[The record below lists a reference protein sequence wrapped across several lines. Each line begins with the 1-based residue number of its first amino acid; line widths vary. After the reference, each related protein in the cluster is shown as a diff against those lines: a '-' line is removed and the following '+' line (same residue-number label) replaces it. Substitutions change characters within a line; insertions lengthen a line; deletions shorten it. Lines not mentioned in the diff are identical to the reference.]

1 MDLINYIRDI
11 PDFPKKGILYKDIS
25 PLLQNKKAFSY
36 TMEQFYA
43 RHKHNNIDKI
53 IGIEARGFIFGAA
66 LANKLGCGFIPI
78 RKPNKLP
85 YKTFKQKY
93 SLEYG
98 TDTVEIHKDAIEN
111 DDNILLID
119 DVLATGGTAC
129 AAIDLLENFNCNLLE
144 CLFLLELTF
153 LDGVNKILEKRK
165 KSFSLLKV

>member
-36 TMEQFYA
+36 TMEQLYI
-43 RHKHNNIDKI
+43 RYKHNKIDKI

-66 LANKLGCGFIPI
+66 LANELGCAFIPI

>member
-1 MDLINYIRDI
+1 MDLVNYIRDI

-36 TMEQFYA
+36 TIEKFYI
-43 RHKHNNIDKI
+43 RHKNNKIDKI

-66 LANKLGCGFIPI
+66 LANELGCAFIPI

>member
-1 MDLINYIRDI
+1 MDLVNYIRDI

-36 TMEQFYA
+36 TIEQFYI

-66 LANKLGCGFIPI
+66 LANELGCAFIPI

-85 YKTFKQKY
+85 YKTFKQSY

>member
-1 MDLINYIRDI
+1 MDLVNYIRDI

-25 PLLQNKKAFSY
+25 PLLQNKKSFSY
-36 TMEQFYA
+36 AIDQFCI
-43 RHKHNNIDKI
+43 RHKNNKIDKI

-66 LANKLGCGFIPI
+66 LANELGCAFIPI

>member
-1 MDLINYIRDI
+1 MDLVNYIRDI
-11 PDFPKKGILYKDIS
+11 PDFPQKGILYKDIS

-36 TMEQFYA
+36 TMEQFYI
-43 RHKHNNIDKI
+43 RYKHNKIDKI

-85 YKTFKQKY
+85 HKTFKQNY

-98 TDTVEIHKDAIEN
+98 TDTIEIHKDAIEN

>member
-1 MDLINYIRDI
+1 MNLGVLLFQLENQISFLI
-11 PDFPKKGILYKDIS
+11 K
-25 PLLQNKKAFSY
+25 LLNK
-36 TMEQFYA
+36 
-43 RHKHNNIDKI
+43 
-53 IGIEARGFIFGAA
+53 
-66 LANKLGCGFIPI
+66 
-78 RKPNKLP
+78 
-85 YKTFKQKY
+85 KY

>member
-1 MDLINYIRDI
+1 MEFINYIRDI

-25 PLLQNKKAFSY
+25 PLLKNKKAFSY
-36 TMEQFYA
+36 TIEQFYT
-43 RHKHNNIDKI
+43 RHKHNNIDKV

-66 LANKLGCGFIPI
+66 LANELGCAFIPI

-129 AAIDLLENFNCNLLE
+129 AAIDLLENFNCNFLE

>member
-36 TMEQFYA
+36 TMEQFYI
-43 RHKHNNIDKI
+43 RYKHNKIDKI

-85 YKTFKQKY
+85 HKTFKQNY

-98 TDTVEIHKDAIEN
+98 TDTIEIHKDAIEN

-119 DVLATGGTAC
+119 DVWATGGTAC

>member
-1 MDLINYIRDI
+1 MDLVNYIRDI

-36 TMEQFYA
+36 TIEQFYI
-43 RHKHNNIDKI
+43 RHKNNKIDKI

-66 LANKLGCGFIPI
+66 LANELGCAFIPI

-111 DDNILLID
+111 DDHILLID
-119 DVLATGGTAC
+119 DVLATAGTAC

>member
-11 PDFPKKGILYKDIS
+11 PDFPKKGILYKDVS
-25 PLLQNKKAFSY
+25 PLLQNKQAFSY
-36 TMEQFYA
+36 TIEQFYT
-43 RHKHNNIDKI
+43 RHKHNKIDKV

-85 YKTFKQKY
+85 YDTFKQNY

-98 TDTVEIHKDAIEN
+98 TDTIEIHKDAIEN

-144 CLFLLELTF
+144 CSFLLELTF

-165 KSFSLLKV
+165 KAFLY

>member
-1 MDLINYIRDI
+1 MDLVNYIRDI

-36 TMEQFYA
+36 TIEQFYI
-43 RHKHNNIDKI
+43 RHKNNKIDKI

-66 LANKLGCGFIPI
+66 LANELGCAFIPI